1 MNFFQKM
8 DVTNV
13 NEKVFQKTV
22 KPRFSIKCETVN
34 TIILTERDLIKK
46 NEKLIAH
53 IFDNYFRNSKKTLKL
68 RKDPNFDG
76 HSLSSITDYF
86 KGNESVIHIKEKYD
100 TPENSVSFTLLSKEN
115 II

>member
-1 MNFFQKM
+1 MRNTNSKETIVKVLRETKMDFFQKM

-22 KPRFSIKCETVN
+22 KPRFSIKWETVN

-53 IFDNYFRNSKKTLKL
+53 IFDNYFGNSKKT
-68 RKDPNFDG
+68 
-76 HSLSSITDYF
+76 
-86 KGNESVIHIKEKYD
+86 
-100 TPENSVSFTLLSKEN
+100 
-115 II
+115 

>member
-1 MNFFQKM
+1 MRNTNSKETIVKVLRETKMDFFQKM

-53 IFDNYFRNSKKTLKL
+53 IFDNYFGNSKKT
-68 RKDPNFDG
+68 
-76 HSLSSITDYF
+76 
-86 KGNESVIHIKEKYD
+86 
-100 TPENSVSFTLLSKEN
+100 
-115 II
+115 